1 MSPSFVTRNN
11 NTNNKHVLL
20 RQNKLLGFG
29 SLVWSVVTVCA
40 PASCSKH
47 KIYSVPPRSATASM
61 GSVPAI
67 KERPV
72 QKLAAGPCLAFHE
85 PPSTHVI
92 LFYFKKNGNEHWE
105 LVSWARNENLAY
117 FAKRTR
123 VEHVLAEMCM
133 VSLLNMDIWCK
144 LHKEASGIIL
154 LGFIKICGIDLHVF
168 AGVCTLL
175 FLYLEYLIPWS
186 IINNYYLG
194 VQLSSVFMP
203 ELVLN
208 VDYGTTWLF
217 ELHKLSFFR
226 YGHLQVNLTC
236 SFSRSR

>member
-1 MSPSFVTRNN
+1 
-11 NTNNKHVLL
+11 
-20 RQNKLLGFG
+20 
-29 SLVWSVVTVCA
+29 
-40 PASCSKH
+40 
-47 KIYSVPPRSATASM
+47 
-61 GSVPAI
+61 
-67 KERPV
+67 
-72 QKLAAGPCLAFHE
+72 
-85 PPSTHVI
+85 
-92 LFYFKKNGNEHWE
+92 
-105 LVSWARNENLAY
+105 VSWARNENLAY

-154 LGFIKICGIDLHVF
+154 LGFIKICGIDLHLF

-194 VQLSSVFMP
+194 VQLSSVFMR

-208 VDYGTTWLF
+208 VDYVPHDCLSCINFLF
-217 ELHKLSFFR
+217 LDMGICKLIWPVASLGVDKVIESRNLYFS
-226 YGHLQVNLTC
+226 GHVVLAPG
-236 SFSRSR
+236 SI